1 MSPLRTTV
9 LAAALAAVVLVPT
22 AASARGVHGSG
33 TVRQLDAGT
42 CERMPAPQPL
52 LREDCT
58 GVRETLA
65 GVLRS
70 TAPATV
76 TQRSWFDVPSGRSWF
91 SGTERFVGCIDTS
104 CGTLTLTFRGSFVAD
119 LSTSTLR
126 GSRTLVVS
134 GAGGGLTGVRGTV
147 VHRIG
152 EGAGYVAN
160 LRVPGR

>member
-9 LAAALAAVVLVPT
+9 LTAALAAVVLVPT

-91 SGTERFVGCIDTS
+91 SGTERFVGCIGTR
-104 CGTLTLTFRGSFVAD
+104 CGTLIFRFQGSFVAD

-126 GSRTLVVS
+126 GSRTIKVS
-134 GAGGGLTGVRGTV
+134 GGTDGLSGVRGTV
-147 VHRIG
+147 VQRFG
-152 EGAGYVAN
+152 TGAGYVAT
-160 LRVPGR
+160 LRVPG